1 MHADISAFDIVTD
14 SGERVDIAKL
24 LPLSEGSYYVLLALD
39 TPMHGYAV
47 MQQVEQASGGRVRIG
62 PGTLYGAFAALE
74 KQGLI
79 EKAGED
85 ERRKYYQVTALGRNA
100 AAAQLDRL
108 EAMVRQGRTVLHNDE
123 KGQGT

>member
-1 MHADISAFDIVTD
+1 M
-14 SGERVDIAKL
+14 DIARL
-24 LPLSEGSYYVLLALD
+24 LPLSEASYYLLLALD
-39 TPMHGYAV
+39 QPSHGYAV

-79 EKAGED
+79 EKAGEE
-85 ERRKYYQVTALGRNA
+85 ERRKYYRITAQGRAA

-108 EAMVRQGRTVLHNDE
+108 EAMVRHGRHVLEN
-123 KGQGT
+123 K